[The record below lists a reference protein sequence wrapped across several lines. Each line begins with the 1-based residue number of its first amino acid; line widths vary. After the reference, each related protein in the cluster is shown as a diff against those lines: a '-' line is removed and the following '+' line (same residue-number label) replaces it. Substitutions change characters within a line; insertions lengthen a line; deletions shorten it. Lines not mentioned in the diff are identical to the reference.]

1 MSKVLK
7 ISEFQNMQIAT
18 SAADHSNE
26 IAIGLCGPTGDTDSQ
41 MSFVTSCEEF
51 AFRPNGF
58 NSIRAAVRSGS
69 AYRNQ
74 STEWRRAAFVFSKRM
89 IDITI
94 SLMALVVLS
103 PVFAVAAVMIKWH
116 DGGPIFFSQ
125 ERVGKDRKV
134 FRCFKFRS
142 MMVNAES
149 LRQSLMEQS
158 KHADRRTFKMCND
171 PRITPPG
178 RFMRRFSIDELP
190 QIFNVLSG
198 DMSIV
203 GPRPP
208 LPVETKLYKPS
219 DMRRLAVKPGLTCIW
234 QISGRS
240 RLPFPE
246 QVKLDVEYIR
256 KQSLWL
262 DLAIILRTV
271 PAVLSGDGAE

>member
-1 MSKVLK
+1 
-7 ISEFQNMQIAT
+7 
-18 SAADHSNE
+18 
-26 IAIGLCGPTGDTDSQ
+26 
-41 MSFVTSCEEF
+41 
-51 AFRPNGF
+51 
-58 NSIRAAVRSGS
+58 
-69 AYRNQ
+69 
-74 STEWRRAAFVFSKRM
+74 
-89 IDITI
+89 
-94 SLMALVVLS
+94 
-103 PVFAVAAVMIKWH
+103 
-116 DGGPIFFSQ
+116 
-125 ERVGKDRKV
+125 
-134 FRCFKFRS
+134 
-142 MMVNAES
+142 
-149 LRQSLMEQS
+149 
-158 KHADRRTFKMCND
+158 
-171 PRITPPG
+171 
-178 RFMRRFSIDELP
+178 MRRFSIDELP